1 MGDADSRT
9 SDIGHWFGMT
19 DLCIM
24 AIMLQPLF
32 LKRTV
37 SDVAALRLMM
47 FRLRQNDVAR
57 FAHNDVMFAPSCP
70 AGHIMC
76 DSTHHARRVHHLP
89 DRANIIQKSHFC
101 QKTKVGFLLVDDTR
115 LELVTSRTS
124 SGCATSCANRPF
136 LIGRS
141 YSTLSHRKSQEL
153 SPIFSLFYAAA
164 AWRGSLRRLCS
175 KGFMIFKIDNT
186 AVYK

>member
-1 MGDADSRT
+1 
-9 SDIGHWFGMT
+9 
-19 DLCIM
+19 
-24 AIMLQPLF
+24 MLQPLF
-32 LKRTV
+32 LKRTEN
-37 SDVAALRLMM
+37 DVAALRLMM

-76 DSTHHARRVHHLP
+76 DSTHHARRGHHLP

-141 YSTLSHRKSQEL
+141 YSTLPHRKSQEFFPNF
-153 SPIFSLFYAAA
+153 SPVFSARTDRAVNTHKCLQSAYNSVTIAA
-164 AWRGSLRRLCS
+164 
-175 KGFMIFKIDNT
+175 KGDG
-186 AVYK
+186 